1 MPENQYLPF
10 LKKILTP
17 RRLDHSLG
25 VMQVMGELAEVYG
38 LDREK
43 ACTIGILHD
52 AGKDF
57 TLDQQKQLIEEGNI
71 QIKYACEADYVYYL
85 HGPVGAT
92 FVLKELGITDQL
104 ILAAIATHTY
114 MGNSPYFNDPLCW
127 CVRFSDILE
136 PTRNWTP
143 EKLMFEGAKH
153 LRELV
158 YGGKMAEAA
167 WFQTDMIIKWF
178 KRKGIPVHPNM
189 ARIKRQFS
197 ARLKEDSL

>member
-1 MPENQYLPF
+1 MPENQYLQF
-10 LKKILTP
+10 LRKVLTP

-25 VMQVMGELAEVYG
+25 VMQVMGKLAEVYG
-38 LDREK
+38 LDQDR
-43 ACTIGILHD
+43 ARTVGILHD
-52 AGKDF
+52 AGKDLS
-57 TLDQQKQLIEEGNI
+57 LDQQKQLIEEGDI
-71 QIKYACEADYVYYL
+71 QIEHACEADYVYYL

-92 FVLKELGITDQL
+92 FVQKELGINDEL

-114 MGNSPYFNDPLCW
+114 AGNSPYFHHPLCW

-143 EKLMFEGAKH
+143 EKLMFEGAKR

-158 YGGKMAEAA
+158 YAGILAEAA

-178 KRKGIPVHPNM
+178 NHKGVPVHPNM
-189 ARIKRQFS
+189 ERIRRRWS
-197 ARLKEDSL
+197 AF